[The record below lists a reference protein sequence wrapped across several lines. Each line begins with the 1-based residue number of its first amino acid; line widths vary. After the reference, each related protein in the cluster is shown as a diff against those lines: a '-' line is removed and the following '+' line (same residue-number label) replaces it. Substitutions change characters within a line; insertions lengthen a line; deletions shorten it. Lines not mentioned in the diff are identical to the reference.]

1 MSSTHTSEGNGNGN
15 GHKHV
20 LSAAGVFIA
29 LGIIYGDIGTSVLYV
44 FKAIIGE
51 DTISKEL
58 VYGGMS
64 CVFWT
69 LTLVTSFKY
78 VYLALNADNRGEG
91 GIFALYALVRRHKT
105 KWVIF
110 PAIIGAAS
118 LIADGFITPPIS
130 IASAVEG
137 LEFIPDLHKF
147 GIKSYI
153 LPLIYGILIAL
164 FVIQQ
169 FGTNVIGR
177 AFGPVMFIWFS
188 TMSLLGLV
196 YIVPNP
202 GILLALSPHYAV
214 DLLLH
219 YPKGFVLLGAVF
231 LCTTGAEALYS
242 DLGHCGKENI
252 RVSWIFVK
260 IALIINYLG
269 QSAYLMQ
276 FEGDTLAQ
284 AGGGTAL
291 PPFYGMMSES
301 FRPFGVVIATLA
313 AIIASQALI
322 TGTFTL
328 ANEAMKLKLFPNMK
342 VHYPAHL
349 KGQIYIAAMNW
360 ILLGGCMLVVSVF
373 QESSR
378 MEAAYGL
385 AITINLLMTTSLLTW
400 HLYLK
405 HKKDDS
411 FFKNPKTVV
420 IILFIFIVI
429 ESAFF
434 LSGLAKFFHGGWFT
448 CLIALILFGIM
459 YIMYQAR
466 LLREKYTDYVAIDG
480 EIKDTIS
487 DLSRDY
493 TVPREATNLV
503 YLCMSGDPSKI
514 DQNII
519 YSITKKRPKRA
530 DTYWF
535 LHVDIADDPSL
546 KQYTVDEIIPKKC
559 YFIRL
564 SFGFKVPHKVNLM
577 FRHVVDELIAKGK
590 IDALSHYP
598 GLKKH
603 NIKQDFKFILLNT
616 RVSVDEELSPFNQ
629 FVIRSYRLIK
639 RFSLSPEEHFNLE
652 STNIEVE
659 RIPINIGK
667 RANMKLEGRFN
678 FVTPVVVEQNGKLH
692 ITGRVDDDEEGIEG

>member
-1 MSSTHTSEGNGNGN
+1 MSSTHTSEKH
-15 GHKHV
+15 GHNHV
-20 LSAAGVFIA
+20 MSAAGVLIA

-44 FKAIIGE
+44 FKAIIGT
-51 DTISKEL
+51 DVISKQL

-69 LTLVTSFKY
+69 LTLVTTFKY

-137 LEFIPDLHKF
+137 LEFIPALEHI
-147 GIKSYI
+147 GIKNYI
-153 LPLIYGILIAL
+153 LPLIYSILVAL

-177 AFGPVMFIWFS
+177 AFGPIMFFWFTTMAVM
-188 TMSLLGLV
+188 GLV

-202 GILLALSPHYAV
+202 GIFAALSPHYAI
-214 DLLLH
+214 DLLVH

-242 DLGHCGKENI
+242 DLGHCGKQNI
-252 RVSWIFVK
+252 RVSWVFVK

-269 QSAYLMQ
+269 QCAYLMGH
-276 FEGDTLAQ
+276 EGQTLAEV
-284 AGGGTAL
+284 GNGTAL
-291 PPFYGMMSES
+291 PPFYGMMSVE

-342 VHYPAHL
+342 VHYPAQL

-360 ILLGGCMLVVSVF
+360 ILLAGCILVVAVF
-373 QESSR
+373 KESSA

-405 HKKDDS
+405 HKKDHS
-411 FFKNPKTVV
+411 FFKNPKTIA
-420 IILFIFIVI
+420 IILLIFLVI

-448 CLIALILFGIM
+448 CMIALFLFGIM
-459 YIMYQAR
+459 YVMYQAR
-466 LLREKYTDYVAIDG
+466 LLREKYTDYVAIND
-480 EIKDTIS
+480 EIKDTLN

-503 YLCMSGDPSKI
+503 YLCMSGDPTKI

-535 LHVDIADDPSL
+535 LHVDISDDPSL

-577 FRHVVDELIAKGK
+577 FRHVVDELIEKGK
-590 IDALSHYP
+590 VDALSHYP

-603 NIKQDFKFILLNT
+603 NIKQDFKFILLNS

-629 FVIRSYRLIK
+629 FVIRAYRLIK

-659 RIPINIGK
+659 RVPINIGK
-667 RANMKLEGRFN
+667 RATMELEGKFH
-678 FVTPVVVEQNGKLH
+678 FITPVVVESNGKLH
-692 ITGRVDDDEEGIEG
+692 ITGRIDDDEDGIAG